1 MPRYFID
8 TFNGL
13 AVIDDV
19 GHELPDRA
27 TLRRVVKRTLSDLMR
42 DETDEAGRMQFR
54 ANVRDETGTQIMT
67 VTLLMIVDEHSEPRA
82 C

>member
-1 MPRYFID
+1 MPRFFVD

-27 TLRRVVKRTLSDLMR
+27 VLRQVVKRTLSDLMR
-42 DETDEAGRMQFR
+42 DETDDDRRVQFR

-67 VTLLMIVDEHSEPRA
+67 VTLLMVVDEHPEPGS